1 MGNNDQLYSIKELE
15 EAPRCTYVEAFTE
28 RNIFR
33 GYTTHAISERFLDI
47 LNNGSI
53 VNKSTLA
60 NDFLP
65 LTEVEI
71 FDMNGKKVEVTP
83 NCLLNKS
90 NILVVAECRITQGE
104 LPPAKPFLYTLF
116 QRKQSIW
123 VNIQIQDLTI
133 NGQVHVNQNETSIQ
147 DLEIEGGFLPVTQAT
162 IASKLN
168 CSDSEYDFLAVNKNQ
183 IISITERSKI

>member
-1 MGNNDQLYSIKELE
+1 MGNNDQLYSIKELDD
-15 EAPRCTYVEAFTE
+15 APRCTYVEAFTE

-33 GYTTHAISERFLDI
+33 GYTIHAISERFLDI

-71 FDMNGKKVEVTP
+71 FDMNSKKVEATP
-83 NCLLNKS
+83 SCLLNKN

-104 LPPAKPFLYTLF
+104 LPPPKPFLYTLF

-123 VNIQIQDLTI
+123 VNIQMQNLTI
-133 NGQVHVNQNETSIQ
+133 IGQVYVNQNETSIT
-147 DLEIEGGFLPVTQAT
+147 DLEMEGVFLPVTQAT
-162 IASKLN
+162 ISSKSDF
-168 CSDSEYDFLAVNKNQ
+168 SDSEFDFLAVNKNQ
-183 IISITERSKI
+183 IISILETSKL